1 MISSFE
7 GYLPISEDKLLEII
21 STGIIA
27 FDTSSL
33 FNLYRSTPKTTSEIL
48 NYIESIKP
56 RLFLPFMVALEYHS
70 NRSTILSQQR
80 NIYDAINKKINE
92 FESFIDQCFI
102 NEQHINLE
110 KSEIESITKP
120 FIDSLEKY
128 LKKSKDSHPNYL
140 INDPIRSRLIKIFS
154 NSTGNKKSPNELEK
168 LYKVAESRFSK
179 KVPPGFKDFSNKE
192 KQTKI
197 SGDLVIESKY
207 ADYLI
212 WDEIIE
218 NGRTKNL
225 DTLLITDEK
234 KTDWIWEEYG
244 YRIGPRPELIT
255 EYKEKT
261 GKEFY
266 ILDLLGFL
274 KRIGNNSSG
283 ARITQNTIKEI
294 GNTASISW
302 REEVINAFKAL
313 GGTATLDQIY
323 KYIERNTARQL
334 TKEWKATARKAIY
347 YYCEERDLFLGKEK
361 LFTALNES
369 TYQLILSK

>member
-1 MISSFE
+1 VINSFE
-7 GYLPISEDKLLEII
+7 GYLPISEEKLLEII

-48 NYIESIKP
+48 NYIESIES

-70 NRSTILSQQR
+70 NRSAILSQQR
-80 NIYDAINKKINE
+80 QIYDAINKKVSD
-92 FESFIDQCFI
+92 FESFIEQCFI
-102 NEQHINLE
+102 NEQHMNLE
-110 KSEIESITKP
+110 KSEIEAIIKP
-120 FIDSLEKY
+120 FIHSLDKY
-128 LKKSKDSHPNYL
+128 LRKSKDSHPNYL
-140 INDPIRSRLIKIFS
+140 INDPIRNRLIKIFS
-154 NSTGNKKSPNELEK
+154 NSTGRKKTAEQLEN
-168 LYKVAESRFSK
+168 LYKIAEARFLK
-179 KVPPGFKDFSNKE
+179 KVPPGFKDYSSKE

-197 SGDLVIESKY
+197 SGDLVIESRY

-218 NGRTKNL
+218 NGQLRNL
-225 DTLLITDEK
+225 DTILITDEK
-234 KTDWIWEEYG
+234 KPDWIWEEYG

-261 GKEFY
+261 GREFY
-266 ILDLLGFL
+266 ILDLLSFL
-274 KRIGNNSSG
+274 KRIRNNNGG
-283 ARITQNTIKEI
+283 AKITENTIREI
-294 GNTASISW
+294 SNTASISW

-323 KYIERNTARQL
+323 SYIERSTARQL

-347 YYCEERDLFLGKEK
+347 YYCEDRDLFLGKEK
-361 LFTALNES
+361 LFKALDDS
-369 TYQLILSK
+369 TYSLISK